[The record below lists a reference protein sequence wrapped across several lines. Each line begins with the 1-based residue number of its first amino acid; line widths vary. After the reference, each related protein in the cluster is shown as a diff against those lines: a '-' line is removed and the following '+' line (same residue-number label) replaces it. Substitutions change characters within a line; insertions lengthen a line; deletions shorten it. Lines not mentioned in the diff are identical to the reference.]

1 MEGLWRPGYLPTQA
15 QELVALAQA
24 PSALAGVRQ
33 IVETVYEKLWHT
45 FRLDH
50 ERPHDLS
57 GCQARVAAKMAL
69 HNFCLWLNDQLGRPR
84 PAFTELVD
92 W

>member
-1 MEGLWRPGYLPTQA
+1 
-15 QELVALAQA
+15 
-24 PSALAGVRQ
+24 VRQ

-45 FRLDH
+45 FRLDR
-50 ERPHDLS
+50 ERLHDLS

-84 PAFTELVD
+84 LAFTELVD